1 MNPELRFAR
10 ELRNGNEEAL
20 FSLMT
25 LYYNDLY
32 KYGLRFTAESNLT
45 KDLIQEFFLHVWTNR
60 SKFQAVDN
68 IKAYLIVSF
77 KRFLLQELKKISR
90 QVGNA
95 VKPAEET
102 EYPFEE
108 YIILFQENELL
119 RQTLFTAIESLSR
132 REKELV
138 RLRFFEQ
145 LSYEEISAMTSLET
159 RTVYNGL
166 YEALKKLRSHQL
178 ILRLKKYLSC

>member
-1 MNPELRFAR
+1 MNPEMRFVR
-10 ELRNGNEEAL
+10 ELRSGNEEAL
-20 FSLMT
+20 FSLMK

-45 KDLIQEFFLHVWTNR
+45 KDLIQEFFLHIWNNR

-77 KRFLLQELKKISR
+77 KRFLLQELRKLSK
-90 QVGNA
+90 QVGTA
-95 VKPAEET
+95 VKPAEEI

-108 YIILFQENELL
+108 YIILFQENEIM
-119 RQTLFTAIESLSR
+119 RQTLFKAIESLSK

-138 RLRFFEQ
+138 RLKFFEQ
-145 LSYEEISAMTSLET
+145 LSYEEISSKTSLET
-159 RTVYNGL
+159 RTVYNCL

-178 ILRLKKYLSC
+178 ILRLKNYLSQ